1 MHLCTPGPVVQWI
14 EYKIPVLTIWV
25 RFPSGLPGTGAQQ
38 AHLCFFL
45 SYLGECKVGRHLIY
59 STKIVTNFDHTTKI
73 AYLIA
78 RISLLDTPVRNTIK
92 GIRTPGA
99 NSSYT
104 INVRFIKSDFK
115 KRGARPVS
123 RSASEVNPYATYAIR
138 FR

>member
-1 MHLCTPGPVVQWI
+1 MP
-14 EYKIPVLTIWV
+14 
-25 RFPSGLPGTGAQQ
+25 
-38 AHLCFFL
+38 
-45 SYLGECKVGRHLIY
+45 
-59 STKIVTNFDHTTKI
+59 
-73 AYLIA
+73 
-78 RISLLDTPVRNTIK
+78 LLDTPARNTIK

-99 NSSYT
+99 NSSHT